1 MVLAAVTVRATS
13 LLLIQALI
21 RRTHAEGGFAAVLHK
36 GDAVAGAIL
45 VQTLGAGQQIQM
57 FERVSDFSKGYQLLP
72 AATQSW
78 GDSSEL
84 TQYLDRRLR
93 SDPDL
98 WIIELD
104 VANAEQL
111 AAAIL
116 AEG

>member
-1 MVLAAVTVRATS
+1 MTVRATS
-13 LLLIQALI
+13 LLLVQALI
-21 RRTHAEGGFAAVLHK
+21 RRTHAAGGFAVVLHK

-45 VQTLGAGQQIQM
+45 VQVRGAGQQICL
-57 FERVSDFSKGYQLLP
+57 FERMPDFSRGYQLSP
-72 AATQSW
+72 AATSSW
-78 GDSSEL
+78 GKEDEI

-93 SDPDL
+93 SDPDI

-116 AEG
+116 TED

>member
-1 MVLAAVTVRATS
+1 VTARATS

-21 RRTHAEGGFAAVLHK
+21 RRTHADGGFAAVLHK

-45 VQTLGAGQQIQM
+45 IQTRGAEQKIQL
-57 FERVSDFSKGYQLLP
+57 FERVSDLSKGYRILP
-72 AATQSW
+72 AAPQSW
-78 GDSSEL
+78 GNSTEL
-84 TQYLDRRLR
+84 AQYLERRLR

-98 WIIELD
+98 WVIELD

-116 AEG
+116 TEG

>member
-1 MVLAAVTVRATS
+1 MTVRATS
-13 LLLIQALI
+13 LLLVQALI
-21 RRTHAEGGFAAVLHK
+21 RRTHAQGGFAAVLHK

-45 VQTLGAGQQIQM
+45 VQIPGAEQQIRL
-57 FERVSDFSKGYQLLP
+57 FERVQDFSKGYQILP
-72 AATQSW
+72 AATAAW
-78 GDSSEL
+78 DDERAIA
-84 TQYLDRRLR
+84 QYLERRLR

-116 AEG
+116 TEA

>member
-1 MVLAAVTVRATS
+1 MTVRTSS

-36 GDAVAGAIL
+36 GDAVAGAIV
-45 VQTLGAGQQIQM
+45 VQTFGAEQQIQL
-57 FERVSDFSKGYQLLP
+57 FERVPDFSKGYQLLP
-72 AATQSW
+72 VATQSW
-78 GDSSEL
+78 GKSDEI
-84 TQYLDRRLR
+84 TQYLERRLR

-104 VANAEQL
+104 VSNAEHL